1 MITGNIPFPRHMPL
15 NTLYY
20 MMTLPKDCKMF
31 SPSKRGTIVELLQF
45 TFNIQSPPSFKAYFE
60 NIKRKAKYSEKDA
73 TLMLYTD
80 DPEGYNDKLEKVLLK
95 HNLKLDVNIL
105 SLSLEELSM
114 DFLETRD
121 DLSKGT
127 YTNEKSLCYKLIRQ
141 CQRLKQQVENTRKL
155 RDLFNIEYQEKVNL
169 ALKQNQLF
177 GLIEFLPEQNFTELS
192 PDHYEIWELLNEK
205 RPNLQ
210 YLQKYLKKE
219 LYTHDISESTEIL
232 DNEIDSLDRIIIQ
245 CEMVFEELNA
255 ANDPE
260 SDSLTS
266 QILKSRCDYLSS
278 LEKKIAGRTEHW
290 MKSNS
295 VDLFYYLEQVI

>member
-80 DPEGYNDKLEKVLLK
+80 DNEKLEKVLLK

-105 SLSLEELSM
+105 PLSLEKLSM
-114 DFLETRD
+114 EFLETRG
-121 DLSKGT
+121 DLSKGAYT
-127 YTNEKSLCYKLIRQ
+127 YEKSLCYKLIRQ

-192 PDHYEIWELLNEK
+192 LDHREIWKLLNEK

-210 YLQKYLKKE
+210 YLQKYLKKG
-219 LYTHDISESTEIL
+219 LYTQDICESTEIL
-232 DNEIDSLDRIIIQ
+232 NKEIDSLERTIIQ

-255 ANDPE
+255 AKVTYTE

-266 QILKSRCDYLSS
+266 LILKSRCDYLSS
-278 LEKKIAGRTEHW
+278 LEKKIAERTEHW